1 MKFFD
6 IDKKIWTY
14 IIGIAI
20 LVVCIL
26 NLDKV
31 EQTIGVIW
39 NAVKV
44 LVFGGMIA
52 YVLNLV
58 MNRIEKLLE
67 KSKNKFVLK
76 IKRVISLLA
85 SLCCVAVIIYF
96 VLAIVIPTLGQAG
109 QVLIDV
115 LPQYFNDTIKFL

>member
-1 MKFFD
+1 MIEVSYNQIRYYLEEIMKFFD

-67 KSKNKFVLK
+67 KSKNKFVL
-76 IKRVISLLA
+76 
-85 SLCCVAVIIYF
+85 
-96 VLAIVIPTLGQAG
+96 
-109 QVLIDV
+109 
-115 LPQYFNDTIKFL
+115 